1 MPTRQNDG
9 QVLVTVKA
17 DGTGDVGHVYVVGV
31 CLAVHWPKSVFFVL
45 VGGNFPGNFD
55 RRWNLLAENRLFRQ
69 KNCVGSTAGQQ
80 LKKLCWLNSCTTA
93 AQQLHIHSTAGRC
106 LELESLLEAW
116 CENCNLSAHSVPSTL
131 LTFALFC
138 RFESPL
144 LYHTSNLLLR

>member
-17 DGTGDVGHVYVVGV
+17 DGTGDVGHVCVVGV

-45 VGGNFPGNFD
+45 VGGNFD
-55 RRWNLLAENRLFRQ
+55 RRWNLLAENRLF
-69 KNCVGSTAGQQ
+69 SA
-80 LKKLCWLNSCTTA
+80 KKLCWLNSWTTAEKLCWLNSWTTA